1 MMLALPALRRASG
14 LLRTAGGR
22 TVEIVKEV
30 SMRFRIGWS
39 LLGAASGLLASVA
52 TASAASPSFDC
63 SKASSRSEKMICAN
77 PQLATLDQQI
87 SVRFQAL
94 LAELGGPAAERL
106 RQDQKWFIAER
117 DDPEA
122 VAPTVRDLADTL
134 RYRVKFLN
142 AVRPS
147 VPAGIV
153 GTWRNLAGAIVIRR
167 SPSGTLNFEANAAE
181 PTTGRWV
188 CEAQGR
194 AKQAAQSTWNVV
206 IDDPDTAS
214 IALMLEGPLLTVTES
229 PMPPEYCGLNGS
241 LSGAY
246 FPVADEA
253 R

>member
-1 MMLALPALRRASG
+1 
-14 LLRTAGGR
+14 
-22 TVEIVKEV
+22 
-30 SMRFRIGWS
+30 
-39 LLGAASGLLASVA
+39 
-52 TASAASPSFDC
+52 
-63 SKASSRSEKMICAN
+63 MICAN

-87 SVRFQAL
+87 SVRYQAL

-106 RQDQKWFIAER
+106 KQDQKWFIAER
-117 DDPEA
+117 DDADP

-134 RYRVKFLN
+134 RYRLKFLN
-142 AVRPS
+142 GVRPS

-153 GTWRNLAGAIVIRR
+153 GTWRNVAGAIVIRR
-167 SPSGTLNFEANAAE
+167 SPLGILNFEGNAAE

-194 AKQAAQSTWNVV
+194 AKQASQNTWKVA
-206 IDDPDTAS
+206 IDDPDTAG
-214 IALMLEGPLLTVTES
+214 IALTRDGPLLTVTEN

-253 R
+253 Q

>member
-1 MMLALPALRRASG
+1 
-14 LLRTAGGR
+14 
-22 TVEIVKEV
+22 
-30 SMRFRIGWS
+30 
-39 LLGAASGLLASVA
+39 
-52 TASAASPSFDC
+52 
-63 SKASSRSEKMICAN
+63 MICAN

-87 SVRFQAL
+87 SVRYKAL
-94 LAELGGPAAERL
+94 LAQLGGSAAERL
-106 RQDQKWFIAER
+106 KRDQQWFITGR
-117 DDPEA
+117 DDSYTE
-122 VAPTVRDLADTL
+122 APTVRELADTL
-134 RYRVKFLN
+134 RYRLAFLN

-153 GTWRNLAGAIVIRR
+153 GTWRNVAGAIVIRR
-167 SPSGTLNFEANAAE
+167 SLSGTLTFEANAAE

-188 CEAQGR
+188 CEAQGSV
-194 AKQAAQSTWNVV
+194 KPAAQSTWKVA

-214 IALMLEGPLLTVTES
+214 IALTREGPLLTVTES